1 MYEYH
6 GNNDLVAA
14 LAIIFGG
21 TVKVACAGIAALGS
35 MAFWDNDMYK
45 YTLDTI
51 RDICAGKSRV
61 VEKVV
66 YIDKD
71 GNEVETEDTKEGEV
85 EE

>member
-14 LAIIFGG
+14 LAIVFGG

-35 MAFWDNDMYK
+35 MAFWDNNMYK

-51 RDICAGKSRV
+51 RDICTGEPRI

-66 YIDKD
+66 Y
-71 GNEVETEDTKEGEV
+71 VEADPVKEKESD
-85 EE
+85 E